1 MTAVG
6 RPDDGASDVVVFGAG
21 GVVGRRIASELLAA
35 GLRVVLAGRRAAS
48 LEALGLAAPVRVAD
62 ASDASALAAAL
73 AGTRLVINAAG
84 PLLHTAEPVLAAA
97 LAARAHYMDVGG
109 EQAVLRTLV
118 EHHESAVRRAGLL
131 AVPGV
136 GFDGTLG
143 DLAAMIGAAQLGDQ
157 PLDEI
162 AISYVFD
169 DLVLSAGSQR
179 AVFAAAFTR
188 PLVWNRDRWEAAR
201 TGEVRRIDAG
211 PAFAGRDSNV
221 QPTAPLDQPREAI
234 AYAGGSPLTLPRHL
248 AVKKVATYAS
258 TTRRASG
265 LVRLVA
271 SALPLVP
278 RAAGVL
284 AAYVPPD
291 ADYARTKFAVVAQL
305 RRGGDAAQVVVRGQ
319 DLYATTAA
327 ITAGLAMHLL
337 DGGSRQVGM
346 RAPGEVI
353 GRAGSG
359 AEGGRGWSD
368 PHAAL
373 TTLGE
378 RVGLTVETSVQPT

>member
-1 MTAVG
+1 MTAPG
-6 RPDDGASDVVVFGAG
+6 RTDGGGPTDVVVFGAG
-21 GVVGRRIASELLAA
+21 GLVGRRIAAELVGA

-48 LEALGLAAPVRVAD
+48 LQATGLDASIRVAD
-62 ASDASALAAAL
+62 ASDARALAAAV
-73 AGTRLVINAAG
+73 AGARLVINAAG
-84 PLLHTAEPVLAAA
+84 PLIHTAEPVLAAA

-118 EHHESAVRRAGLL
+118 EHHESAARRAGLL

-143 DLAAMIGAAQLGDQ
+143 DLAAMLAAAHLGDP

-169 DLVLSAGSQR
+169 DLLLSAGSQR

-201 TGEVRRIDAG
+201 AGDMRRVDAG
-211 PAFAGRDSNV
+211 PG
-221 QPTAPLDQPREAI
+221 TGGTREAI

-258 TTRRASG
+258 TTRRATG

-284 AAYVPPD
+284 AAYAPPD

-327 ITAGLAMHLL
+327 ITAGLAMRVL
-337 DGGSRQVGM
+337 DGGDRHVGM
-346 RAPGEVI
+346 RAPGELFEP
-353 GRAGSG
+353 APSG
-359 AEGGRGWSD
+359 AAGRRGWID
-368 PHAAL
+368 PQAAL
-373 TTLGE
+373 TALSA
-378 RVGLTVETSVQPT
+378 RVGLTVETSFQPT